1 MLAMSV
7 EIAPGVAAV
16 DGDVA
21 GDVAGDAEGGD
32 EKDFGPLR

>member
-21 GDVAGDAEGGD
+21 GDAEGGD